1 MDAELSLGRAER
13 ELGPTFAL
21 EDVGFIDFE
30 TRSPAS
36 IKAGTYRYASEA
48 DAIILSY
55 ALGAD
60 PARTVA
66 IKDFERGLGWF
77 DLPLDIYAHHE
88 RVMAGQAVWAAWN
101 AGFDRAVWNYSML
114 KSPLLEPHHIID
126 VMAQA
131 TASGLAPDLKAAAQQ
146 SGSVHKVAE
155 GSKLIKLF
163 CLPGANATPASH
175 PKEWGDFVRYA
186 AGDVEAMRSVFLG
199 TRQLPLAEWR
209 EYWAMEAINQR
220 GVGID
225 LDMVEH
231 AAKLAAEDRVRSRNE
246 LHALTS
252 GSVFSVDHVSR
263 MTAWLLER
271 LPAEGRAILIKR
283 EEEVNENG
291 ELVRPAKFQLTRN
304 RVERLIAFCS
314 QIVQLDDI
322 KSVLNV
328 LQIRLYGGSKTPAK
342 FQKMLD
348 SHVDGVLF
356 GQYVFNGAAQTGRAS
371 SKGVQIHN
379 LARDV
384 LPDESTAIDAV
395 VAGEP
400 YEVLEAIG
408 EDTPVARKLSLLIR
422 PSFIPAAEDRVFVW
436 SDWSQI
442 EARILPWL
450 AGDEK
455 RLQIFRDVDA
465 DPKVPDLYT
474 RTAADISHVPL
485 AAVDKPIR
493 QRGKVAELALGF
505 GGGVGAL
512 QNMGAA
518 YGLHLGDADARVIV
532 ERWRAANQWCVEFW
546 QALKTAVDRALE
558 LPGTIQTA
566 GRIRYTYKPDYLGG
580 TLFAIL
586 PSLRLLTYRAI
597 RYERVAD
604 LDEDDKVVGYSTHL
618 RFARG
623 HGRVKLW
630 HGMLCENAVQAVAA
644 DVLRGTLRRLEESG
658 HCVRGSTHD
667 EIIVECSDQ
676 DIRKTALALRDIMR
690 RGFNWSEGL
699 PLMSDETAAY
709 YYSKSEDAFIQWE

>member
-1 MDAELSLGRAER
+1 MDAERAP
-13 ELGPTFAL
+13 GPTFAL

-48 DAIILSY
+48 SAIILSY
-55 ALGAD
+55 ALGDD

-66 IKDFERGLGWF
+66 VKDFERGLGWF
-77 DLPLDIYAHHE
+77 DLPLGLYAHHE
-88 RVMAGQAVWAAWN
+88 RVLAGKAIWSAWN

-114 KSPLLEPHHIID
+114 GSPLLEPHHVID

-186 AGDVEAMRSVFLG
+186 AGDVEALRSVFLG

-225 LDMVEH
+225 LDLVEH
-231 AAKLAAEDRVRSRNE
+231 AAKLAAEDRVRSRND
-246 LHALTS
+246 LHALTN
-252 GSVFSVDHVSR
+252 GSIFSVDQVTR
-263 MTAWLLER
+263 MTTWLLER
-271 LPAEGRAILIKR
+271 LPAEGRAILTER
-283 EEEVNENG
+283 EEEVNEYG
-291 ELVRPAKFQLTRN
+291 ELVRPARFQLTRN
-304 RVERLIAFCS
+304 RVERLIALCGT
-314 QIVQLDDI
+314 LNAPE
-322 KSVLNV
+322 LNV
-328 LQIRLYGGSKTPAK
+328 PLRLLQIRLYGGSKTPAK

-658 HCVRGSTHD
+658 AFDVRLHTHD
-667 EIIVECSDQ
+667 EVLLECPLEAAEHV
-676 DIRKTALALRDIMR
+676 KTELRHVMQQ
-690 RGFNWSEGL
+690 GFDWSQGL
-699 PLMSDETAAY
+699 PLMSEETVAY
-709 YYSKSEDAFIQWE
+709 YYSKSDGAHGL

>member
-1 MDAELSLGRAER
+1 MDAERAP
-13 ELGPTFAL
+13 GPTFAL
-21 EDVGFIDFE
+21 EDTGFLDFE
-30 TRSPAS
+30 TRSPVS

-48 DAIILSY
+48 SAIILSY
-55 ALGAD
+55 ALGDD

-66 IKDFERGLGWF
+66 VKDFERGLGWF
-77 DLPLDIYAHHE
+77 DLPLGLYAHHE
-88 RVMAGQAVWAAWN
+88 RVLAGKAIWSAWN

-186 AGDVEAMRSVFLG
+186 AGDVEALRSAFLG

-225 LDMVEH
+225 LDLVER

-246 LHALTS
+246 LHALTN
-252 GSVFSVDHVSR
+252 GRVFSVDHVSR

-271 LPAEGRAILIKR
+271 LPAEGRAILTKR
-283 EEEVNENG
+283 EEEVNEDG

-304 RVERLIAFCS
+304 RVARLIAFCS
-314 QIVQLDDI
+314 QLVQLDDI

-518 YGLHLGDADARVIV
+518 YGLHLGDAEARVIV

-658 HCVRGSTHD
+658 AFDVRLHTHD
-667 EIIVECSDQ
+667 EVLLECPLEAAEHV
-676 DIRKTALALRDIMR
+676 KTELRHVMQQ
-690 RGFNWSEGL
+690 GFDWSQGL
-699 PLMSDETAAY
+699 PLMSEETVAY
-709 YYSKSEDAFIQWE
+709 YYSKSDGAHGL

>member
-1 MDAELSLGRAER
+1 L
-13 ELGPTFAL
+13 
-21 EDVGFIDFE
+21 
-30 TRSPAS
+30 
-36 IKAGTYRYASEA
+36 
-48 DAIILSY
+48 
-55 ALGAD
+55 
-60 PARTVA
+60 
-66 IKDFERGLGWF
+66 
-77 DLPLDIYAHHE
+77 
-88 RVMAGQAVWAAWN
+88 
-101 AGFDRAVWNYSML
+101 
-114 KSPLLEPHHIID
+114 
-126 VMAQA
+126 
-131 TASGLAPDLKAAAQQ
+131 
-146 SGSVHKVAE
+146 
-155 GSKLIKLF
+155 
-163 CLPGANATPASH
+163 TP
-175 PKEWGDFVRYA
+175 V
-186 AGDVEAMRSVFLG
+186 L
-199 TRQLPLAEWR
+199 
-209 EYWAMEAINQR
+209 
-220 GVGID
+220 
-225 LDMVEH
+225 
-231 AAKLAAEDRVRSRNE
+231 
-246 LHALTS
+246 
-252 GSVFSVDHVSR
+252 
-263 MTAWLLER
+263 R
-271 LPAEGRAILIKR
+271 L
-283 EEEVNENG
+283 
-291 ELVRPAKFQLTRN
+291 
-304 RVERLIAFCS
+304 
-314 QIVQLDDI
+314 
-322 KSVLNV
+322 

-422 PSFIPAAEDRVFVW
+422 PSFIPVAEDRVFVW

-455 RLQIFRDVDA
+455 RLQIFRGVDA

-505 GGGVGAL
+505 GGGIGAL

-518 YGLHLGDADARVIV
+518 YGLHLGDAEARVIV

-586 PSLRLLTYRAI
+586 PSLRLLTYRDI

-658 HCVRGSTHD
+658 AFDVRLHTHD
-667 EIIVECSDQ
+667 EVLLECP
-676 DIRKTALALRDIMR
+676 IEAAEHVKAELRHVMQQ
-690 RGFNWSEGL
+690 GFDWSQGL
-699 PLMSDETAAY
+699 PLMSEETVAY
-709 YYSKSEDAFIQWE
+709 YYSKSEGAHGL